1 MKESI
6 SYTFILNIVI
16 VFIFTCFAVVMG
28 TLSYYKAFR
37 ANSIIAETIEKY
49 EGFNCVSRE
58 EIARK
63 LNNVGY
69 KTPFSVDCNGKGDA
83 CIADNDF
90 GYVVTSYNLDM
101 PNEKIVYDDENYTYN
116 YTDEEYTPMN
126 SSYKCNGNGCTT
138 NKHYQYGIY
147 TYMYVEMPVISQ
159 LLRLSFF
166 SKTNTMYEFR
176 NFYVE
181 QKTETIGSNTFT
193 NIYFADIEQSFSNLY
208 SKENIKDEQLGKVT
222 YVKDTTKG
230 TCVIKINNETNWEQE
245 CDYNVSAVDQL
256 GSTLLKYYNEM
267 MTGANIEAYGYL
279 SYHITGKTNSHR
291 ANAVINNSQFVKNGK
306 WIIDAT
312 SATDV
317 FAEGTKRHK
326 CGYIRDYSAF

>member
-69 KTPFSVDCNGKGDA
+69 ETPFSVDCNGKGDA

-101 PNEKIVYDDENYTYN
+101 PNEKIVYNDESYLYYN
-116 YTDEEYTPMN
+116 GDYYEKEYYPMN
-126 SSYKCNGNGCTT
+126 SSYKCNENGCTT

-176 NFYVE
+176 NYFVE
-181 QKTETIGSNTFT
+181 NNIGIDKNTRYT
-193 NIYFADIEQSFSNLY
+193 NIELTPEIFSIEEIEDS
-208 SKENIKDEQLGKVT
+208 ELGLVT
-222 YVKDTTKG
+222 YVKDAIIGKKACHTDVVGSRNVTT
-230 TCVIKINNETNWEQE
+230 
-245 CDYNVSAVDQL
+245 CDYETTAIDLLASSYGHWMWNTHIYHNDFKYIFQTINSNIGAKTLFGKRLLAIKKNLFEVVGQL
-256 GSTLLKYYNEM
+256 NNGEYIKYGE
-267 MTGANIEAYGYL
+267 
-279 SYHITGKTNSHR
+279 IT
-291 ANAVINNSQFVKNGK
+291 
-306 WIIDAT
+306 
-312 SATDV
+312 
-317 FAEGTKRHK
+317 RHK